1 MFEKLIDWIRTGELK
16 MEDERVW
23 SKLISKACELSE
35 TGSVPMWTDGE
46 ELLIG
51 EGKLCNEIANALDCT
66 WDGHPVR
73 TYHYEPEEDIN
84 EQCVD
89 KYTGWWCI
97 DFI

>member
-1 MFEKLIDWIRTGELK
+1 MWDKLLDWIRTGELK
-16 MEDERVW
+16 MEDDRVW

-46 ELLIG
+46 ELLVS
-51 EGKLCNEIANALDCT
+51 EEELCDKLANALDYT

-73 TYHYEPEEDIN
+73 TSHYDPSEDMK

-97 DFI
+97 NFI